1 MTPISAEPTAAE
13 VAAQL
18 SASFRELCKTLA
30 QLQPEEIDSGRMNN
44 GWCPKALL
52 AHIAFWDEAQT
63 ARMQALLRGQPLPRN
78 IREAWQANDQRARE
92 DESKSLAQVLATAEL
107 NRQRM
112 VDFVGNLDV
121 QIFHQELTEGERT
134 LSPLKLFQHMVRHT
148 QGHHNELSD
157 YCGSLDRWTRQSL
170 RRFIIQQYTTLMDS
184 IGGLDEATILT
195 TKVCGTWS
203 IRDVLTHVLSW
214 NEYEYKV
221 LKGWPDPKL
230 DTIAEWK
237 FQEQETTDSI
247 NARLLAARS
256 DLDMIAIVD
265 WLTTYHRKVLRLF
278 DKANDEELSS
288 TADIDWGRPFA
299 MSGFIYSMSMH
310 DLEHAED
317 IWKWKAE
324 RVVL

>member
-1 MTPISAEPTAAE
+1 MTLILAEPTAAE

-30 QLQPEEIDSGRMNN
+30 QLQPEEIDSGRMSN

-63 ARMQALLRGQPLPRN
+63 ARMQALLQGQPLSRN
-78 IREAWQANDQRARE
+78 IREAWQANDQRAME
-92 DESKSLAQVLATAEL
+92 DQRKSWTEILATAEA

-112 VDFVGNLDV
+112 VDFVGTLSA
-121 QIFHQELTEGERT
+121 QTFHQEVNEGERT

-148 QGHHNELSD
+148 QAHHNELSD
-157 YCGSLDRWTRQSL
+157 YCGSLDRWTRPAL
-170 RRFIIQQYTTLMDS
+170 RRFVIQQHTTLMDS
-184 IGGLDEATILT
+184 IGGLDEATILA

-221 LKGWPDPKL
+221 LKGWPDPKP
-230 DTIAEWK
+230 DTLAEWK
-237 FQEQETTDSI
+237 SQEQDTTDSV
-247 NARLLAARS
+247 NARLLAERS
-256 DLDMIAIVD
+256 DLDMVAIVD
-265 WLTTYHRKVLRLF
+265 WLTTYHRKVLHLL
-278 DKANDEELSS
+278 DKASDEALSS
-288 TADIDWGRPFA
+288 KADIDWGRPFA

-310 DLEHAED
+310 ELEHAED

-324 RVVL
+324 RVVP